1 MAPFTST
8 DTHTSSACDSRVYEY
23 LLPSYCLL
31 PPATNDPF
39 AKTLDETSPGWREV
53 VKTSAAFVDAAPA
66 LEPAEGESVD
76 PRARG
81 EFERRRGWR
90 CDADTLARFREIIA
104 VYKGTHNFHNYT
116 VGKPFNDSSVKRFM
130 ISIDVR
136 DPTVYGD
143 IEWISVRIHGQSFML
158 HQIVSSSQRCEARRR
173 GMGYERPAK
182 WA

>member
-1 MAPFTST
+1 
-8 DTHTSSACDSRVYEY
+8 VYEY

-31 PPATNDPF
+31 PPASTDPF

-53 VKTSAAFVDAAPA
+53 VKVPAEFVNAAPPPP
-66 LEPAEGESVD
+66 EPVEGETID
-76 PRARG
+76 PKSRG

-90 CDADTLARFREIIA
+90 CDPDTLARFREIIA

-116 VGKPFNDSSVKRFM
+116 VGKPFNDNSVKRFM
-130 ISIDVR
+130 ISLDVR

-158 HQIVSSSQRCEARRR
+158 HQIVSRTVCWHRA
-173 GMGYERPAK
+173 
-182 WA
+182 